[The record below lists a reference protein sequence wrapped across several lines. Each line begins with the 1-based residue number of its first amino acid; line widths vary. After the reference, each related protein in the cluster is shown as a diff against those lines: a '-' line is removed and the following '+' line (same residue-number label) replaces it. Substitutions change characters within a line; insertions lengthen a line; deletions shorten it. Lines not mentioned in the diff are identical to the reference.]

1 MTTRKSSTPNQIKSS
16 FDELFNSFTD
26 EELLEQEARLL
37 SFQFLSEIE
46 SAMERQ
52 RMSRKELAEKVNTSA
67 SYITQLFR
75 GDRLANFNILA
86 KIQRALDLKF
96 EIIGK
101 ETHLQTS
108 KIGFNFPELETDY
121 GFHGVYK
128 NLKPD
133 YSRSMDR
140 FKAEYNEGKVA

>member
-1 MTTRKSSTPNQIKSS
+1 MTTRKSSTPNQIKTS
-16 FDELFNSFTD
+16 FDQLFNNFTD

-46 SAMERQ
+46 SAMEKQ
-52 RMSRKELAEKVNTSA
+52 RMSKKDLAEKVNTSA

-101 ETHLQTS
+101 EIHSQTS
-108 KIGFNFPELETDY
+108 KIGFDFPELEMDY
-121 GFHGVYK
+121 GFYGVYK

-133 YSRSMDR
+133 YSRSIDR